1 MHTCKGQTAVFVKCT
16 VISMTFSSKPQCVS
30 KPNKALCIVWTY
42 AVVGK
47 KKRKHSVLQKKI
59 QTQSKTITP
68 FILLNEG
75 LKGYIK
81 HFILTKD

>member
-47 KKRKHSVLQKKI
+47 KKRKQCPTEEDPNTVQNYYSIHI
-59 QTQSKTITP
+59 TQ
-68 FILLNEG
+68 
-75 LKGYIK
+75 
-81 HFILTKD
+81 